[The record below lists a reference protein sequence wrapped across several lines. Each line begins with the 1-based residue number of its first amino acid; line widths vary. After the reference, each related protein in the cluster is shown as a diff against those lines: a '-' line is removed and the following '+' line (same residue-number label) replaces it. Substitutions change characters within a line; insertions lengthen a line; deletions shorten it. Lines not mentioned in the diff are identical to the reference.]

1 MANMYPK
8 NIAEY
13 LPEDSE
19 KVVYYALKSQL
30 PETFDVFYSV
40 KWTTYEK
47 GQCIQSEA
55 DFIVASPEYGFL
67 CLEVKGGNDIVI
79 DEDNHWTLIDH
90 TNGDRHLSCSPYDQA
105 EKSMY
110 YFEKND
116 SQHIKFNFFFGI
128 NSAITKI
135 ISRISKDFKPS
146 FFLCRKYYKISCATY
161 SERRK

>member
-19 KVVYYALKSQL
+19 KLVYYALKSQL

-79 DEDNHWTLIDH
+79 DEDNHWTLIDI
-90 TNGDRHLSCSPYDQA
+90 P
-105 EKSMY
+105 M
-110 YFEKND
+110 
-116 SQHIKFNFFFGI
+116 GI
-128 NSAITKI
+128 
-135 ISRISKDFKPS
+135 
-146 FFLCRKYYKISCATY
+146 ATY
-161 SERRK
+161 LVLLMTRQRRVCIILKRYIPIQTTFLIRESMQQELFSLFMRFHSIS

>member
-67 CLEVKGGNDIVI
+67 FLEVKGGNDIVI
-79 DEDNHWTLIDH
+79 DEDNHWTYIVLRMNRLRRVCIILTRYIPIQTTFLI
-90 TNGDRHLSCSPYDQA
+90 R
-105 EKSMY
+105 ESMQQEL
-110 YFEKND
+110 F
-116 SQHIKFNFFFGI
+116 SLFMRFH
-128 NSAITKI
+128 S
-135 ISRISKDFKPS
+135 IS
-146 FFLCRKYYKISCATY
+146 
-161 SERRK
+161 

>member
-1 MANMYPK
+1 MANMYPQ

-79 DEDNHWTLIDH
+79 DE
-90 TNGDRHLSCSPYDQA
+90 
-105 EKSMY
+105 
-110 YFEKND
+110 
-116 SQHIKFNFFFGI
+116 
-128 NSAITKI
+128 
-135 ISRISKDFKPS
+135 
-146 FFLCRKYYKISCATY
+146 
-161 SERRK
+161 SEL

>member
-47 GQCIQSEA
+47 ASVFSQKQILLLQVRNM
-55 DFIVASPEYGFL
+55 DFFAW
-67 CLEVKGGNDIVI
+67 K
-79 DEDNHWTLIDH
+79 
-90 TNGDRHLSCSPYDQA
+90 
-105 EKSMY
+105 
-110 YFEKND
+110 
-116 SQHIKFNFFFGI
+116 
-128 NSAITKI
+128 
-135 ISRISKDFKPS
+135 
-146 FFLCRKYYKISCATY
+146 
-161 SERRK
+161 

>member
-30 PETFDVFYSV
+30 PESFDVFYSV

-47 GQCIQSEA
+47 GQRIQSES

-67 CLEVKGGNDIVI
+67 CLEVKGGNGIEI
-79 DEDNHWTLIDH
+79 GENNHWKLID
-90 TNGDRHLSCSPYDQA
+90 LSLI
-105 EKSMY
+105 
-110 YFEKND
+110 
-116 SQHIKFNFFFGI
+116 HI
-128 NSAITKI
+128 
-135 ISRISKDFKPS
+135 
-146 FFLCRKYYKISCATY
+146 
-161 SERRK
+161 